1 MQRSDGL
8 TLRVITPDAIV
19 LDTPA
24 SSVRIPGVDG
34 QIGILPRHAH
44 MVAALD
50 MGVLRYRNGG
60 TEHFL
65 FVSEGFAEVR
75 DNTLRLVCEAGDPA
89 EEIDVQR
96 AKAAEQ
102 RARERLAQAS
112 QGVEVDELRAEAAL
126 RRALMRLQAAQYGG
140 HHGQGH

>member
-1 MQRSDGL
+1 
-8 TLRVITPDAIV
+8 
-19 LDTPA
+19 
-24 SSVRIPGVDG
+24 VRIPGVDG

-102 RARERLAQAS
+102 RARERLAQVQS
-112 QGVEVDELRAEAAL
+112 GVEVDELRAEAAL
-126 RRALMRLQAAQYGG
+126 RRALMRLQAAEYAGRPGAG
-140 HHGQGH
+140 H